1 MGPTIRRLAP
11 FAPVFRGPGRQF
23 AFALALSLGL
33 GGCAG
38 APDPDS
44 AATTPGTAVSDEA
57 GFAPDAARKATQAQ
71 REMVAAANPLA
82 ARAGMD
88 ILRAGG
94 SAVDAAVAIQ
104 TVLTLVEPQ
113 SSGIGGGGFLLTF
126 DGKTGEIGTYEGRE
140 TAPGA
145 SKETDFLGPDGNAL
159 PRDRYRVGGI
169 SAAVPGMLRMLEMA
183 HRKHGKLP
191 WAALFQPAIDLAR
204 KGFAV
209 SARLNQSIAHD
220 RYLSTYPAARSYFFD
235 AGDKPLAVGTVLQ
248 NPALADTL
256 EAVARRGADAFYTGA
271 IARDIAAAVR
281 GDAARPGKMTANDI
295 KAYQAKKRGQLCG
308 PYRRWLVCGQPPP
321 TAGGITTLMT
331 LAMLERF
338 NMAALKPNSA
348 EAVHLFAEA
357 TRLAN
362 ADRLRYVAD
371 PDFVTVPVN
380 DMLDLRYL
388 GRRSALIDERTAM
401 RHAAPGRIAIPG
413 QRTDLSIPGEDMESP
428 STTHFNV
435 VDSAGNAVA
444 MTSSVGHAFGSRLF
458 VRGFILNNH
467 GTDFTAVPRT
477 SSGRVKANRL
487 QGNKRPRSAQSPT
500 FVFDGSG
507 RLVLAV
513 GSPGGTRI
521 IAFVVKTLVGVLD
534 WKLDVQ
540 SAISLPN
547 RTVRGDWVELE
558 RGTELE
564 NIIDDLKAM
573 GHKVRLRKLTSGLQ
587 GIALDKGVLTGG
599 ADPRREGVALGN

>member
-1 MGPTIRRLAP
+1 MGPSIRRLP
-11 FAPVFRGPGRQF
+11 PPTPVFRGLGRRF
-23 AFALALSLGL
+23 AFALALTVGL

-38 APDPDS
+38 TPDPDPM
-44 AATTPGTAVSDEA
+44 ATGTAVSDEA
-57 GFAPDAARKATQAQ
+57 GFATDAARKAAKAQ

-82 ARAGMD
+82 ARAGLD

-113 SSGIGGGGFLLTF
+113 SSGIGGGGFLMSF
-126 DGKTGEIGTYEGRE
+126 DGKSGEIGAYEGRE
-140 TAPGA
+140 TAPGT
-145 SKETDFLGPDGNAL
+145 STETDFMGPDGNAL
-159 PRDRYRVGGI
+159 PRDRYRVGGV
-169 SAAVPGMLRMLEMA
+169 ATAVPGMLRMLEMA

-191 WAALFQPAIDLAR
+191 WAALFQPAINLAR
-204 KGFAV
+204 NGFAV
-209 SARLNQSIAHD
+209 SARLHQSIAHD
-220 RYLSTYPAARSYFFD
+220 RYLSTYPAARRYFFD
-235 AGDKPLAVGTVLQ
+235 AGGKPLAVGTLLK

-256 EAVARRGADAFYTGA
+256 EAVARRGADAFYSGA

-281 GDAARPGKMTANDI
+281 SDAERPGKMTEADL

-308 PYRRWLVCGQPPP
+308 PYRRWLICGQPPP
-321 TAGGITTLMT
+321 TAGGVTTLMT

-338 NMAALKPNSA
+338 NMAALKPNSP

-362 ADRLRYVAD
+362 ADRLRYVGD
-371 PDFVTVPVN
+371 PDFVTVPTN
-380 DMLDLRYL
+380 DMLDPRYL

-401 RHAAPGRIAIPG
+401 RHAAPGRIPVPG
-413 QRTDLSIPGEDMESP
+413 QRTDLSIPGEDFESP

-435 VDSAGNAVA
+435 VDRTGNAVA

-467 GTDFTAVPRT
+467 ATDFTPVPRT
-477 SSGRVKANRL
+477 SSGRAKANRL

-507 RLVLAV
+507 RLVLAI

-564 NIIDDLKAM
+564 NIAEELKAM

-587 GIALDKGVLTGG
+587 GITIDNGALTGG